1 MAGRSPASEQSAYYS
16 ANQCNWTASTVVMAC
31 ATAAT
36 TGRPVVIGFVAAIKA
51 GLRCRNRLGQQRL
64 MLRRAEEPGVWIAA
78 SRLPTCDD
86 GARRL
91 VEPSIDL
98 GAEAEACQPA
108 LHVATLTLVKTD
120 LIFGFL
126 STLLDN
132 VRRIGGRQQLPVGH
146 ARAGFGNIC
155 TDENCK
161 NGQCENEDAQRLIF
175 PDL

>member
-1 MAGRSPASEQSAYYS
+1 M
-16 ANQCNWTASTVVMAC
+16 TARVDLSN
-31 ATAAT
+31 
-36 TGRPVVIGFVAAIKA
+36 RPLTLVPKP
-51 GLRCRNRLGQQRL
+51 R
-64 MLRRAEEPGVWIAA
+64 PG
-78 SRLPTCDD
+78 
-86 GARRL
+86 
-91 VEPSIDL
+91 
-98 GAEAEACQPA
+98 QPA
-108 LHVATLTLVKTD
+108 LHVATLTLVKAD